1 MDLFLN
7 YLAYAGLACLMLIIG
22 FVLFEVSTRTKELA
36 LIGKGNQTAAMV
48 MGGKLFGLA
57 FVLGSSIAHSIDLM
71 DMVIWGFVGIITQ
84 IVLYI
89 LIELVTIRFSI
100 KKAVEEN
107 NTAVGILLLLVSL
120 SVGWV
125 IAQCLTY

>member
-48 MGGKLFGLA
+48 MGGKLLGLA

>member
-1 MDLFLN
+1 
-7 YLAYAGLACLMLIIG
+7 MLIIG

-48 MGGKLFGLA
+48 MGGKLLGLA